1 MQAIVDLVKAAEKA
15 ADKPPT
21 KAAPK
26 GGRGKDVVVTDDVLK
41 RIETQVKSSDVMLFM
56 KGTPSAPRCRFSGQA
71 AKTLKAAGVDF
82 SAVDVLEDPMIREGI
97 KVYSAFPTIPQAYVF
112 AWCSLL
118 GVTAVRAWD
127 LRRSQQS
134 PFLSPPCSS
143 PFSTSFS
150 PSHVFPLPR
159 RRYVKGQF
167 VGGCDIL
174 AAMFKDGALQKL
186 LEEKNVARKT

>member
-1 MQAIVDLVKAAEKA
+1 VFDVKIGRIIVFLLSMQAIVDLVKAAEKA

-21 KAAPK
+21 KAAPI
-26 GGRGKDVVVTDDVLK
+26 GGKGKDVVVTDDVLK

-127 LRRSQQS
+127 LRPLPLTS
-134 PFLSPPCSS
+134 PYSS
-143 PFSTSFS
+143 PSS
-150 PSHVFPLPR
+150 PYSSCSHVFPCHDAGTSR
-159 RRYVKGQF
+159 
-167 VGGCDIL
+167 DTSW
-174 AAMFKDGALQKL
+174 AAATSWRPCSRMVHS
-186 LEEKNVARKT
+186 NN